1 MVKLIDKTKISTL
14 DYLYMFFIIIYAA
27 QASAFVRGLGD
38 PLAAGNIVA
47 VLFTIVMIY
56 VHKVQFSKNYLI
68 SIFVLICYTALT
80 FVRHSYFSGGFI
92 PRWFIYLSIAYVV
105 CQVYGERI
113 FTVIESVL
121 LTLFLISLII
131 FIFHLIFPNQVYSF
145 VEKFS
150 LPTFSQNSDYISYNC
165 IFYTI
170 NGEEGRALGEYFLFR
185 RNAGFAWE
193 PGAYACF
200 ACLAIACR
208 FIHNPD
214 KLLGVPLLVYFAAIY
229 TSQSTTGFFILAALL
244 LAWVILNKK
253 FLWLIL
259 LIPLA
264 VYAFDLAFVSDKFMD
279 EYVDVVS
286 SDGNVFAVDQHGR
299 LFGLLVSWYEFI
311 KHPIIGIGGNQDAMD
326 YYVFSGIGDLFVKF
340 GLVLAIIYFVLL
352 FKSEKCVRNAFN
364 NYGGFYIVVVIILLM
379 ISYQMWEQ
387 PLFLSLVFM
396 SVYGSTK
403 SQKQIV

>member
-56 VHKVQFSKNYLI
+56 VHKVQFSQNYLI
-68 SIFVLICYTALT
+68 SIFILVLYTVLT
-80 FVRHSYFSGGFI
+80 FARHSYVSGGFI

-121 LTLFLISLII
+121 LPLFIISLIF
-131 FIFHLIFPNQVYSF
+131 FIFHLIFPNQVYSL
-145 VEKFS
+145 VESFS
-150 LPTFSQNSDYISYNC
+150 LPTFSDNQDYLSYNC

-170 NGEEGRALGEYFLFR
+170 NGEEGQKLGDYFLFR

-193 PGAYACF
+193 PGAYSCF
-200 ACLAIACR
+200 ACLAISCR

-214 KLLGVPLLVYFAAIY
+214 KLLNVPLLVYFAAIY

-244 LAWVILNKK
+244 LVWVILNKK

-286 SDGNVFAVDQHGR
+286 SDGNVFAVSQHGR

-311 KHPIIGIGGNQDAMD
+311 KHPIIGLGGKQETMG
-326 YYVFSGIGDLFVKF
+326 YYVFSGIGDLFVTF
-340 GLVLAIIYFVLL
+340 GLILSMVYFVLL
-352 FKSEKCVRNAFN
+352 FKSEKCIRRAFN
-364 NYGGFYIVVVIILLM
+364 NYGGYGVVVVIILLM
-379 ISYQMWEQ
+379 ISYRFWEQ

-403 SQKQIV
+403 NKKQIV